1 MILAD
6 TSVWVA
12 HLRQPSAMLSERL
25 RNSGVLIHPFV
36 LGELALGG
44 VSASTLK
51 MLQDLPQCRVASP
64 DEVLTLIETARLTG
78 RGIGYVD
85 THLIASARMA
95 FDTRLWSLDLKLDAV
110 AEALGLRY
118 SAGKSHITAC
128 PPLK

>member
-1 MILAD
+1 MIIAD

-12 HLRQPSAMLSERL
+12 HLRQPSAVLGERL
-25 RNSGVLIHPFV
+25 ENSGVLLHPFI

-64 DEVLTLIETARLTG
+64 DEVLALIAATRLSG

-95 FDTRLWSLDLKLDAV
+95 SDTRLWSLDQRLNAV
-110 AEALGLRY
+110 AGTLGIGY
-118 SAGKSHITAC
+118 SPQA
-128 PPLK
+128 